1 MDFELTDDQ
10 QQLQQAARSI
20 LESECPPAHVR
31 RVVEKGEGSGELWST
46 LRGLD
51 WPALA
56 LPTDLGG
63 LGSTWIEQAV
73 VLEELGRA
81 VAPGPFLATV
91 TQFAPLVLDAG
102 SPEQRK
108 RWVGA
113 VAAGDITGT
122 MALDEGQGRW
132 SVDDVAATAVV
143 DGAGYVLSGQKRFV
157 LDGATADE
165 IIVAARLDGDPVLV
179 VVPGDA
185 VEAQEVEPIDGTTR
199 HADLDL
205 DGVRVERDRLLA
217 GGQVPAEQA
226 IERAMEEAITAVAIS
241 TVGTCQRILELVV
254 DYARHREQFGVPI
267 GSFQAVKHKAVDMYR
282 DLERAR
288 ALSYFAALCIA
299 EVDDRRPF
307 AAAMAKASAGE
318 CQQRMFQDGLQ
329 LFGGIGYT
337 WENDLHLYLRR
348 AKVGELQ
355 LGGAAHHRRRAAELY
370 LQDLAGT

>member
-1 MDFELTDDQ
+1 MNFELTDEQ
-10 QQLQQAARSI
+10 MELQQAARAV
-20 LESECPPAHVR
+20 LERECPPAYVR
-31 RVVEKGEGSGELWST
+31 RVVEQSDGAGELWST

-63 LGSTWIEQAV
+63 LGSTWIEQAI

-81 VAPGPFLATV
+81 VAPSPFLATV
-91 TQFAPLVLDAG
+91 TQFAPLVLEAG
-102 SPEQRK
+102 SPEQQK
-108 RWVGA
+108 RWVGG
-113 VAAGDITGT
+113 VAAGEITGT
-122 MALDEGQGRW
+122 MALDEGHGRW
-132 SVDDVAATAVV
+132 AVDDVAATAVA
-143 DGAGYVLSGQKRFV
+143 DGDGYLLSGQKRFV

-165 IIVAARLDGDPVLV
+165 IVVAARLDGDLVLL

-185 VEAQEVEPIDGTTR
+185 VEAQEIEPIDSTTR

-205 DGVRVERDRLLA
+205 DGVRVDDDRLLT
-217 GGQVPAEQA
+217 GGRVEPEQA
-226 IERAMEEAITAVAIS
+226 VELALEEAITAIAVS
-241 TVGTCQRILELVV
+241 TVGTCQRILDMVV
-254 DYARHREQFGVPI
+254 DYVRQREQFGVPI

-299 EVDDRRPF
+299 EGDDRRAL

-337 WENDLHLYLRR
+337 WENDLHLFLRR

-355 LGGAAHHRRRAAELY
+355 LGGAARHRRRAAELY
-370 LQDLAGT
+370 LQAASR